1 MQMKGRKEI
10 HPVVSIGFK
19 KLRIQV
25 KCRKKHVYKL
35 LRSQIR
41 LKMRGKNNFASC
53 CGLNEVQAAQN
64 TGEMQKKTH
73 VCKLLRSQ

>member
-1 MQMKGRKEI
+1 MKGRKEI
-10 HPVVSIGFK
+10 RLQDPVVSIGFK

-64 TGEMQKKTH
+64 TGEMQKKNMFA
-73 VCKLLRSQ
+73 SS